1 MIDSIIFDVGRV
13 LVGFGWDALI
23 ERLGY
28 DEEIKKD
35 LVEAMFLNPWWN
47 EFDSGRYSTEEILGH
62 FIERKPER
70 KAQILEVFDHLDET
84 IWLFDYAVP
93 WIADLKK
100 RGYKLYILS
109 NYAEYTYN
117 RTKDKMKFL
126 PYMDGVIFS
135 YRHKLIKPEP
145 EIFELI
151 LSKYDIDPN
160 RAVFLD
166 DRADNIEAA
175 AKFGIHTILF
185 DSYENASHN
194 LEKLLAQ

>member
-1 MIDSIIFDVGRV
+1 MIDSIIFDVGNV
-13 LVGFGWDALI
+13 LVGYGWEALI

-28 DEEIKKD
+28 DEDTKRE
-35 LVEAMFLNPWWN
+35 LEEAMFLNPWWN

-62 FIERKPER
+62 FIEQKPER
-70 KAQILEVFDHLDET
+70 KEQILEVFEHLDET
-84 IWLFDYAVP
+84 IWLLDYAVP
-93 WIADLKK
+93 WVADLKK

-109 NYAEYTYN
+109 NYAEYTYDH
-117 RTKDKMKFL
+117 TKDKMKFL

-135 YRHKLIKPEP
+135 YRHKLVKPEP

-151 LSKYDIDPN
+151 LSKYSIDPN

-166 DRADNIEAA
+166 DRADNLEAA

-185 DSYENASHN
+185 DSYENASRK
-194 LEKLLAQ
+194 LEDLLAQ

>member
-1 MIDSIIFDVGRV
+1 MIDSIIFDVGNV
-13 LVGFGWDALI
+13 LVGYGWDALI

-28 DEEIKKD
+28 DENTKRD

-62 FIERKPER
+62 FIEQKPER
-70 KAQILEVFDHLDET
+70 KAQILEVFEHLDET
-84 IWLFDYAVP
+84 IWPFDYAVP
-93 WIADLKK
+93 WTADLKK

-109 NYAEYTYN
+109 NYAEYTYE

-126 PYMDGVIFS
+126 PNMDGAIFS

-151 LSKYDIDPN
+151 LSKYAIDPH

-166 DRADNIEAA
+166 DRADNLEAA

-185 DSYENASHN
+185 DSYENASRK
-194 LEKLLAQ
+194 LEELLAQ

>member
-28 DEEIKKD
+28 DEDVKKD

-47 EFDSGRYSTEEILGH
+47 EFDSGRYSTEEILEH

-70 KAQILEVFDHLDET
+70 RAQILEVFEHLDET
-84 IWLFDYAVP
+84 IWLFDYTVP

-185 DSYENASHN
+185 DSYENASQN